1 MIIQKSATHRTEAW
15 YSDDERHRF
24 DLQWRWGD
32 GRLLVGWLLNPSTAT
47 EIVPDPTV
55 RRIMVEADRLE
66 LDGFRII
73 NLYAL
78 RSSKFG
84 PALRETIAIRE
95 ANEGRIVEVLSE
107 AAREGWPVLAGWGE
121 GGRHKQDW
129 ALAAAREAGVELH
142 RFGDLTG
149 ANRTPRH
156 PSRSGNGDKHPYIR
170 WDY

>member
-1 MIIQKSATHRTEAW
+1 MIRKNAIHRTKAW
-15 YSDDERHRF
+15 YSDDERYRF

-47 EIVPDPTV
+47 EIVLDPTV
-55 RRIMVEADRLE
+55 RRIMVQADTLE

-78 RSSKFG
+78 RSSEAT
-84 PALRETIAIRE
+84 PALRETAAIQE
-95 ANEGRIVEVLSE
+95 TNEGFIVEVLSE
-107 AAREGWPVLAGWGE
+107 AARNGWPILAGWGE
-121 GGRHKQDW
+121 DGRHKQDW
-129 ALAAAREAGVELH
+129 ALAAARKAGVELY
-142 RFGDLTG
+142 RFGDLTK

-156 PSRSGNGDKHPYIR
+156 PSRSGDGDRHPYVQ